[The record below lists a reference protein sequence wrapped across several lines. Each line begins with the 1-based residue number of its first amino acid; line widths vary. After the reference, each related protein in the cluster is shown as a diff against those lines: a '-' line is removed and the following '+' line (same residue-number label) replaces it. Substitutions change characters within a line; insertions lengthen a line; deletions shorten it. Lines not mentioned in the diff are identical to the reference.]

1 MFSRF
6 CFFIPATLG
15 VLFLLPLRA
24 AEIRPEAVGSPGWI
38 ERYCDRSGGCLTLLN
53 VQPTKPDGTVPGM
66 KCPKCR
72 AAGELRW
79 RPETPEELQC
89 RKCGVAVTE
98 ESFPSSRS
106 LAHNGLKFE
115 YYTADDGTRWFLKP
129 QLRYVK
135 SLYAFYTAQTLAREA
150 RAKKDPGTGKRA
162 LAILCAYSDYYRN
175 FIYNRVD
182 GVIYRPGYPRQ
193 CNWGRITHFGDYLF
207 PKKFC
212 RTFRDLIAAGT
223 PISEAERA
231 SVRALLESVIG
242 EVTLP
247 FIRQVNGLGNPMG
260 AAYADCISAGRL
272 FREGRFPDFC
282 RTDADGSVPVLSGA
296 GLVHEVIEGE
306 HGYYNLLANYFY
318 PDGLMRERTVAY
330 QNMLIRGLRDTA
342 RAAKGYSDIRK
353 DAVEKYGYTPFR
365 ALDLQPAEGP
375 ASLPFR
381 AYADVCF
388 PDGRSIPVGDDYGAI
403 VQEKPAAASSVYPGW
418 GIGALR
424 LGRAPEASVAVLN
437 WGSGLDG
444 HSHNDMLSLL
454 FWSNGQLM
462 LSAPEYPAHRHGAI
476 REEWWRGGAAA
487 HNTVLIDG
495 ENHTRHRGNPLLWAD
510 TPTAGIVRAESRGAY
525 PGSGRRLTR
534 TVFLV
539 SRGSG
544 NSPYLLDVFEVQ
556 GGRSH
561 DYFLQAQGEK
571 YQPREML
578 EVRTPLLEDTGMP
591 HLAACLGNSRNAG
604 YRYIASPQT
613 APLTRNGELVWK
625 FPAQDGT
632 ARFLRALLLP
642 DGRETLYC
650 GKAPGV
656 RNAKETD
663 QDRTVDKILR
673 RREGAENLQSR
684 FVTLFESSAVPSG
697 DWLAAERLPVRGNP
711 TAVAVKVMRPDGTD
725 LILTATAPGR
735 FETELDGTPV
745 RFDGSAAVWS
755 QSSGKRTGELVA
767 VGGERFEFGTA
778 GVSAGGVITGRLKSN
793 PGGLGDDPAVE
804 SNAVIDVDADL
815 PDECRGRQIFISQAN
830 GFESTWKI
838 EALAPLPGGGTRLTL
853 DRPARQAILRM
864 PRFASDGRSF
874 TASGTANLLPGDNCR
889 IGNAWRRIVAVE
901 QAAAGSVFHPW
912 PSADVYRRTPN
923 SGKLVLDRP
932 LAPAERRTAG
942 KVPVSEIGA
951 GDTFRLP
958 GVIHRTITVTQQ
970 NEKKH

>member
-6 CFFIPATLG
+6 CFFIPAVFG

-282 RTDADGSVPVLSGA
+282 RTDADGNVPVLSGA

-476 REEWWRGGAAA
+476 REEWWLRRRGGSQYRSDRRREPHAPSRQSAAVGG
-487 HNTVLIDG
+487 HPDG
-495 ENHTRHRGNPLLWAD
+495 RDCEG
-510 TPTAGIVRAESRGAY
+510 GESRG
-525 PGSGRRLTR
+525 
-534 TVFLV
+534 V
-539 SRGSG
+539 SRQRPAADPHRIPG
-544 NSPYLLDVFEVQ
+544 
-556 GGRSH
+556 
-561 DYFLQAQGEK
+561 
-571 YQPREML
+571 QPRE
-578 EVRTPLLEDTGMP
+578 
-591 HLAACLGNSRNAG
+591 
-604 YRYIASPQT
+604 
-613 APLTRNGELVWK
+613 
-625 FPAQDGT
+625 
-632 ARFLRALLLP
+632 
-642 DGRETLYC
+642 REF
-650 GKAPGV
+650 
-656 RNAKETD
+656 
-663 QDRTVDKILR
+663 
-673 RREGAENLQSR
+673 S
-684 FVTLFESSAVPSG
+684 VPSG
-697 DWLAAERLPVRGNP
+697 
-711 TAVAVKVMRPDGTD
+711 
-725 LILTATAPGR
+725 R
-735 FETELDGTPV
+735 F
-745 RFDGSAAVWS
+745 R
-755 QSSGKRTGELVA
+755 SSGR
-767 VGGERFEFGTA
+767 
-778 GVSAGGVITGRLKSN
+778 
-793 PGGLGDDPAVE
+793 
-804 SNAVIDVDADL
+804 
-815 PDECRGRQIFISQAN
+815 SQ
-830 GFESTWKI
+830 
-838 EALAPLPGGGTRLTL
+838 P
-853 DRPARQAILRM
+853 
-864 PRFASDGRSF
+864 
-874 TASGTANLLPGDNCR
+874 
-889 IGNAWRRIVAVE
+889 
-901 QAAAGSVFHPW
+901 
-912 PSADVYRRTPN
+912 
-923 SGKLVLDRP
+923 
-932 LAPAERRTAG
+932 
-942 KVPVSEIGA
+942 
-951 GDTFRLP
+951 
-958 GVIHRTITVTQQ
+958 
-970 NEKKH
+970 